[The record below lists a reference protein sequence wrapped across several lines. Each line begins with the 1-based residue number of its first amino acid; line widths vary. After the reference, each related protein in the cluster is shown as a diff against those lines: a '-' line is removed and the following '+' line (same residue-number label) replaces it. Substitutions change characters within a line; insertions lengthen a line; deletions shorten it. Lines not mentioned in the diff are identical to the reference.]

1 MNWDQ
6 LRGMWN
12 QLTGEVKRHWGKL
25 TDDDLQMVEGDRQRL
40 VGRIQERY
48 GVTKEEADRQVDDW
62 LSSL

>member
-12 QLTGEVKRHWGKL
+12 QLSGDVKRHWGKL
-25 TDDDLQMVEGDRQRL
+25 TDDDVQMVEGDRQRL
-40 VGRIQERY
+40 VGKIQERY

-62 LSSL
+62 ISSL